1 MNFLLCSLA
10 SQIKSVVH
18 LCSSYLESGLDLE
31 NCVDIL
37 SLADTFSLQKLRPQV
52 WILKEQ
58 LEKIENDTIENEC
71 KIGQPPGATLHV
83 RKP

>member
-1 MNFLLCSLA
+1 MKKPEDTVNRNLKRITKKEMNISFHSLA
-10 SQIKSVVH
+10 SQIKSVVL

-52 WILKEQ
+52 YFLSDE
-58 LEKIENDTIENEC
+58 
-71 KIGQPPGATLHV
+71 
-83 RKP
+83 

>member
-1 MNFLLCSLA
+1 MNFPLCSLA

-52 WILKEQ
+52 CKYINGIIE
-58 LEKIENDTIENEC
+58 EKRW
-71 KIGQPPGATLHV
+71 KIYN
-83 RKP
+83 